1 MNTPSTRSSNV
12 SLSPKNCDEVKGLL
26 SFGLDPMMT
35 AVPSSSGLRF
45 VRKRGQINHKISDES
60 DSSGPGDDTDDDPSY
75 SPNLTDD
82 VKKKRKKRF
91 PLLFLILHMLQNCAE
106 RFVYNIC
113 KFDHITSYRRKAS
126 VLTIKEI
133 CRRQTVTI
141 VHKVLDTGRPA
152 YLNKRLML
160 RSAVR
165 ERHTRQDAMLQL
177 PRVHL
182 ERGKRGF
189 SDESDSSDLEL
200 ENKCVNK
207 ENHSDRD
214 MYDKGVQNEE
224 ELGKRDQVEGGN
236 YEEGTQNEE
245 LVEGDQ
251 FGEEQSHRMQDHVE
265 REVYIDVSER
275 KGNTDH
281 AEYGSHRHN
290 KNKYVDGN
298 IKTKGKQVAKRKQ
311 DIPKITQKNGVKKSK
326 FQKQK
331 RYKWNKTAIEPPKY
345 SSYIFGKKCG
355 VTF

>member
-1 MNTPSTRSSNV
+1 MNYRFRPISIDNMDSIDEKDILSLFHVDISEEQAWDSEVGGESDAEDCIPGLKVMNTPSTRSSNV

-82 VKKKRKKRF
+82 VRKKRKKRF
-91 PLLFLILHMLQNCAE
+91 PLL
-106 RFVYNIC
+106 Y
-113 KFDHITSYRRKAS
+113 
-126 VLTIKEI
+126 
-133 CRRQTVTI
+133 
-141 VHKVLDTGRPA
+141 
-152 YLNKRLML
+152 
-160 RSAVR
+160 
-165 ERHTRQDAMLQL
+165 
-177 PRVHL
+177 
-182 ERGKRGF
+182 F

-207 ENHSDRD
+207 ENHSDGD
-214 MYDKGVQNEE
+214 MYDKGVHNEE
-224 ELGKRDQVEGGN
+224 ELGKRDKVEGGN
-236 YEEGTQNEE
+236 YEEGTHNEE

-265 REVYIDVSER
+265 REVYTDVSER

-290 KNKYVDGN
+290 NNKYVDGN
-298 IKTKGKQVAKRKQ
+298 IKTKGKQAAKRKQ
-311 DIPKITQKNGVKKSK
+311 DVPKITQKM
-326 FQKQK
+326 
-331 RYKWNKTAIEPPKY
+331 E
-345 SSYIFGKKCG
+345 
-355 VTF
+355 

>member
-1 MNTPSTRSSNV
+1 NMDSIDEKDILSLFHVDISEEQAWDSEVGGESDAEDCIPGLKVMNTPSTRSSNV

-82 VKKKRKKRF
+82 VRKKRKKRF
-91 PLLFLILHMLQNCAE
+91 PLL
-106 RFVYNIC
+106 Y
-113 KFDHITSYRRKAS
+113 
-126 VLTIKEI
+126 
-133 CRRQTVTI
+133 
-141 VHKVLDTGRPA
+141 
-152 YLNKRLML
+152 
-160 RSAVR
+160 
-165 ERHTRQDAMLQL
+165 
-177 PRVHL
+177 
-182 ERGKRGF
+182 F

-207 ENHSDRD
+207 ENHSDGD
-214 MYDKGVQNEE
+214 MYDKGVHNEE
-224 ELGKRDQVEGGN
+224 ELGKRDKVEGGN
-236 YEEGTQNEE
+236 YEEGTHNEE

-265 REVYIDVSER
+265 REVYTDVSER

-290 KNKYVDGN
+290 NNKYVDGN
-298 IKTKGKQVAKRKQ
+298 IKTKGKQAAKRKQ
-311 DIPKITQKNGVKKSK
+311 DVPKITQKM
-326 FQKQK
+326 
-331 RYKWNKTAIEPPKY
+331 E
-345 SSYIFGKKCG
+345 
-355 VTF
+355 